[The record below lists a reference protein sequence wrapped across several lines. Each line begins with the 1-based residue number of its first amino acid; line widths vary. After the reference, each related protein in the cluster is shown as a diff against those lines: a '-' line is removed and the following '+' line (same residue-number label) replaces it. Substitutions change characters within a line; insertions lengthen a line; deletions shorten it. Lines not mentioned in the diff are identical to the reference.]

1 MVNAKDMAIEVREVK
16 AGRGRIVARRA
27 NNNLEHTKDFCNE
40 YLSSRIQS
48 AAEEGNNYL
57 RITFGCVH
65 SFDAEN
71 VCLMYFKQKY
81 WGVND
86 EKDVNLPKIK
96 QILSD
101 HGYKVNVEEKLLP
114 YSSSEDLDGYRLE
127 ITW

>member
-1 MVNAKDMAIEVREVK
+1 MVNAKDMANEVKEVK

-48 AAEEGNNYL
+48 AAEDGKNCL
-57 RITFGCVH
+57 HVTFGCVH

-81 WGVND
+81 WGVCD
-86 EKDVNLPKIK
+86 ENDVNLPKIK

-101 HGYKVNVEEKLLP
+101 HGYGVNIKEKLLP
-114 YSSSEDLDGYRLE
+114 YSSSEDLDGYGLE